1 MEVNGGIESASLP
14 PLLSARHPREGSLPS
29 GELTNQ
35 TQEKK
40 GAGHHGGPLPGSGEK
55 VRHLRDGN
63 WTLLF
68 PVKWTLPFSSPSTS
82 NSTRR
87 GWSTGPFLSVPI
99 PRALLP
105 HWCWPAPCSPC
116 FSACRFLHVT
126 VAISACRSLCY
137 LSGPLPACL
146 FICQPPYQATLLL
159 FTWSLSHLS
168 CCTTCLLPSVF
179 LSQTSS

>member
-14 PLLSARHPREGSLPS
+14 PLLSARHPHEGSLPS

-82 NSTRR
+82 NSMRR
-87 GWSTGPFLSVPI
+87 GWSTGSFLSLPI
-99 PRALLP
+99 PRALPPSLVLACALLTLLLCLP
-105 HWCWPAPCSPC
+105 VPPCDCCDLSLSVSLLSVWPPACLC
-116 FSACRFLHVT
+116 FH
-126 VAISACRSLCY
+126 
-137 LSGPLPACL
+137 LPAC
-146 FICQPPYQATLLL
+146 QAAL
-159 FTWSLSHLS
+159 FTWPLSHLS
-168 CCTTCLLPSVF
+168 RCTTRLLPSVC